1 MLKTIFISMLLF
13 SATTFARDDLKT
25 YVFNEV
31 VEHGYAEGI
40 LDESISFHLAGS
52 SPLEVSEHFGEFR
65 SNKKTNAFGKS
76 DAKACQWVLL
86 SVLKSFQDR
95 AKSLNG
101 NAVINLKSNYKNNEF
116 VDAEKFQCGAGALMA
131 GVAMIGE
138 VVKLWSLTSKLIH
151 FLGTNK
157 IIDG

>member
-1 MLKTIFISMLLF
+1 MLKAILISMLLF
-13 SATTFARDDLKT
+13 SAPIFARDDLQT
-25 YVFNEV
+25 YTFKDV

-40 LDESISFHLAGS
+40 LDKSISFHLAGA
-52 SPLEVSEHFGEFR
+52 SPADVIENFGEFR

-76 DAKACQWVLL
+76 DAKACKWVLL

-138 VVKLWSLTSKLIH
+138 VVKL
-151 FLGTNK
+151 
-157 IIDG
+157 